1 MRLTASGVGDL
12 LGKYTALADWKIT
25 NILDGEY
32 ICDRICEMEYDALD
46 KLKESL
52 DGLSN
57 RDINAYEE
65 LMYGLLL
72 SGLAMQMTG
81 HSRPASG
88 AEHHMAH
95 FWEMVVI
102 NEEIIAMLEKVH
114 GVKSLEDPDVVVFG
128 FDTTLTYEKLSKACH
143 YIIKET
149 GY

>member
-1 MRLTASGVGDL
+1 MRLTAF
-12 LGKYTALADWKIT
+12 
-25 NILDGEY
+25 
-32 ICDRICEMEYDALD
+32 
-46 KLKESL
+46 
-52 DGLSN
+52 
-57 RDINAYEE
+57 
-65 LMYGLLL
+65 
-72 SGLAMQMTG
+72 
-81 HSRPASG
+81 G

-95 FWEMVVI
+95 VWEMVVI